1 MAKTTIGGSTYGSG
15 IISEDE
21 KNILLKA
28 DKDGNTAYKNAMLDD
43 ALLLKQMRS
52 NGYFQP
58 SDMKYRRSFYPVKRM
73 DPYNR
78 VQGTKEYVFFT
89 KPRIPIVANN
99 DLTDQFKA
107 IPYYRNLWSSG
118 YAYQEILKDLSAYG
132 DICPFV
138 QMLTNRITSNID
150 IPGINVDV
158 LETAQNFWGS
168 KIVYPKTS
176 MSSDEGI
183 EFTCEFEETK
193 HLEIYHFFKAWDLY
207 RQMKWWGIISPPD
220 YCINHKILNDHIAV
234 YKFIVAEDGERL
246 LYWCKW
252 TGVFPSTIGRDT
264 FSEIPVEGP
273 LKLTVTFKV
282 SGWFEDMEPN
292 ILSDFRQIV
301 STGLNRNY
309 NRWKIWDIDVG
320 GIEQENM
327 YLPWVEAAGKLNSE
341 NFTDVYFEWLE
352 F

>member
-1 MAKTTIGGSTYGSG
+1 MAKTTIGGYQYGSG
-15 IISEDE
+15 KVEVNSSTEMSSFKD
-21 KNILLKA
+21 
-28 DKDGNTAYKNAMLDD
+28 DGNIRPKVLEDQQ
-43 ALLLKQMRS
+43 LLKQMRS
-52 NGYFQP
+52 NSIFQP
-58 SDMKYRRSFYPVKRM
+58 SDMRYRRSFYPFKRI
-73 DPYNR
+73 DPFNR

-89 KPRIPIVANN
+89 KPRIPIVK
-99 DLTDQFKA
+99 DDTLQPQFQK

-118 YAYQEILKDLSAYG
+118 YGYQEILKDLSGTG

-138 QMLTNRITSNID
+138 QILTNRITSNID
-150 IPGINVDV
+150 IPSVNVDM

-176 MSSDEGI
+176 MSSDEGM

-193 HLEIYHFFKAWDLY
+193 YLEIYHFFKAWDMY

-234 YKFIVAEDGERL
+234 YKIIVAEDGERI

-273 LKLTVTFKV
+273 LKITVNFKV

-292 ILSDFRQIV
+292 IITDFRQIV

-309 NRWKIWDIDVG
+309 NRWKIWDDDIG

-327 YLPWVEAAGKLNSE
+327 YMPWIEPAGRLNGE
-341 NFTDVYFEWLE
+341 NFTNLYFEWLE